1 MQHSFHAPPPQRRP
15 TGKGTGFRGFVSSS
29 ENILSERRLEMKRV
43 ICAVAAIMFLGALMV
58 VGTPALS
65 TAADEVVIG
74 SICPLTGSSAIQGQD
89 MKRGE
94 QLALEEVNNAGG
106 ICGKPLKIL
115 WEDTES
121 SAKGGMAAVH
131 KLVEINK
138 VPLILGAYSSGVS
151 LPTGQWTNSKKVIQ
165 ISEAST
171 SPKLRE
177 IGPYFFNVM
186 GLDEVMGSK
195 LAEFALESGAKTFA
209 SITVNNPFGI
219 GIEIWTKK
227 TVEKA
232 GKKWLVGVR
241 YDEKKSDYRA
251 ELQRVFSGNPDVVFF
266 TAYGTES
273 KLILKQ
279 AYEMGLKPRIAWY
292 ADYMTMWSN
301 EVIPETAEGIRG
313 LVIGPAGGSRYKAY
327 RAAYAKKFGK
337 NAKQTA
343 FGAYAYDATW
353 VAALALNMS
362 GCANTDAIAQA
373 LYEVSKIYRGV
384 TGDKTFDKDGMQVTD
399 YYQRMVYKGGK
410 LVPYK

>member
-1 MQHSFHAPPPQRRP
+1 ML
-15 TGKGTGFRGFVSSS
+15 FVS
-29 ENILSERRLEMKRV
+29 
-43 ICAVAAIMFLGALMV
+43 GLMV
-58 VGTPALS
+58 IDTPALS
-65 TAADEVVIG
+65 NAGDAVVIG
-74 SICPLTGSSAIQGQD
+74 SICPLTGTNAIQGQD

-94 QLALEEVNNAGG
+94 QLALEEINAAGG

-138 VPLILGAYSSGVS
+138 VPVILGAYSSGVS

-171 SPKLRE
+171 SPKLRD
-177 IGPYFFNVM
+177 IGPYFFNAI
-186 GLDEVMGSK
+186 GLDEVMGTK
-195 LAEFALESGAKTFA
+195 LAEFALESGAQTFA

-227 TVEKA
+227 TVDRA

-251 ELQRVFSGNPDVVFF
+251 ELQRVFAKNPDVVFF

-279 AYEMGLKPRIAWY
+279 AYEMGLKPRIGWY

-313 LVIGPAGGSRYKAY
+313 LVIGPAGGKRYKEYHANY
-327 RAAYAKKFGK
+327 KKRFGA

-353 VAALALNMS
+353 LAGLALCMS
-362 GCANTDAIAQA
+362 GSTNTDAIAHA
-373 LYEVSKIYRGV
+373 LYPVSRVYKGV
-384 TGDKTFDKDGMQVTD
+384 TGDKSFDKDGMQETD